1 MNDTRT
7 VCQSFTEMA
16 REQGFKGCIFMYVKD
31 VARILGV
38 SQQTINDEINAGR
51 MKYHLPAG
59 RKQGKLVRPEWVDEW
74 IEAGTHA

>member
-1 MNDTRT
+1 MDCSKENP
-7 VCQSFTEMA
+7 FTELA
-16 REQGFKGCIFMYVKD
+16 KQFGFGNCVFMYVKD

-51 MKYHLPAG
+51 MKYHLPNG

-74 IEAGTHA
+74 IKDGTHE